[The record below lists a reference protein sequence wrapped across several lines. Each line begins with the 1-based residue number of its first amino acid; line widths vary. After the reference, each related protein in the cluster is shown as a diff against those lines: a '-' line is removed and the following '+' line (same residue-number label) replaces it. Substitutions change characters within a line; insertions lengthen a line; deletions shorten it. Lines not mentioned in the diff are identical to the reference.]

1 MKKLYSLIK
10 ACMTSD
16 MNIFKIKQ
24 KQTNKKSG
32 TALLLFIS
40 FCFMFSIWTYAN
52 MFFEKMAPMHLQ
64 SIVLSLFVFF
74 ISILTIWEGIY
85 KAGPLLFNCKDD
97 QLLLSLPI
105 KKSTVLFIRIF
116 KFYVFELIFNSLFI
130 IPLII
135 AYTRW
140 ADSIT
145 WAFYLTSVI
154 MLFILP
160 IIPIVLSCIIGTI
173 TSALSSRF
181 KFKNLTQIVTST
193 IILLIIFY
201 LSFNLEGFFTYLA
214 KHAKSLNDL
223 ITKIY
228 YPAGVY
234 AKLATEFNVVDLLVF
249 VGINI
254 LIFTIAVLI
263 LSKFYFKINSRLKKV
278 TTTKKTSINKLS
290 IKRNS
295 VTKALI
301 KKEFNTFFKTPVF
314 IVNAGFGLVLF
325 IMMAIVVSIKFDSAV
340 EVLSDPE
347 KFNLSK
353 DLIIN
358 NTSII
363 VFLLIAMAGFMTSI
377 TNSVISLEG
386 KNINI
391 LKSLPVK
398 AKTIL
403 MSKIYSSLIITTPPI
418 LIGDII
424 LFIRFKLGIL
434 EMILLLLLSVLI
446 PLVSHFIGIIVNL
459 KYPKLDWE
467 NQAEV
472 VKQSTSSFVA
482 VMIGMILLVI
492 SAFTVLNLVEIL
504 PSTIILLLVAIVFI
518 IINYVLYL
526 YLKKKGSKEFNKLSI

>member
-16 MNIFKIKQ
+16 MNIFKINK
-24 KQTNKKSG
+24 KKTNKKSG
-32 TALLLFIS
+32 IVLILFIS
-40 FCFMFSIWTYAN
+40 LCFMFSIWTYAN

-64 SIVLSLFVFF
+64 SIVLSLFVFL
-74 ISILTIWEGIY
+74 ISILTIGEGIY
-85 KAGPLLFNCKDD
+85 KTGPLLFNCKDD
-97 QLLLSLPI
+97 GLLLSLPI

-234 AKLATEFNVVDLLVF
+234 AKLATEFNVADLLVF

-434 EMILLLLLSVLI
+434 EMILLLLLSILI

-492 SAFTVLNLVEIL
+492 SAFTVLNLIETV
-504 PSTIILLLVAIVFI
+504 SHTIILLIATIIFI
-518 IINYVLYL
+518 IINCILYL
-526 YLKKKGSKEFNKLSI
+526 YLNKTGKKQFNKLSI

>member
-1 MKKLYSLIK
+1 MKKLYSLIR

-16 MNIFKIKQ
+16 MNIFKIKR
-24 KQTNKKSG
+24 KKDNKKSG
-32 TALLLFIS
+32 IVLLLFIS
-40 FCFMFSIWTYAN
+40 LCFMFSIWTYAN

-64 SIVLSLFVFF
+64 SIVLSLFVFL
-74 ISILTIWEGIY
+74 ISILTIGEGIY
-85 KAGPLLFNCKDD
+85 KTGPLLFNCKDD
-97 QLLLSLPI
+97 GLLLSLPI

-130 IPLII
+130 IPLIV

-140 ADSIT
+140 TESLT
-145 WAFYLTSVI
+145 WTFYLTSVI

-160 IIPIVLSCIIGTI
+160 IIPIVISCIIGTI

-278 TTTKKTSINKLS
+278 TTTKKTSINKLT
-290 IKRNS
+290 IKRSS

-386 KNINI
+386 KNISI

-403 MSKIYSSLIITTPPI
+403 ISKIYSSLIITTPPI

-492 SAFTVLNLVEIL
+492 SAFTVLNLIETV
-504 PSTIILLLVAIVFI
+504 SHTIILLIVTIIFI
-518 IINYVLYL
+518 IINCILYL
-526 YLKKKGSKEFNKLSI
+526 YLNKTGEKQFNKLSI

>member
-1 MKKLYSLIK
+1 MKKLYSLIR

-16 MNIFKIKQ
+16 MNIFKIKR
-24 KQTNKKSG
+24 KKDNKKSG
-32 TALLLFIS
+32 IVLLLFIS
-40 FCFMFSIWTYAN
+40 LCFMFSIWTYAN

-64 SIVLSLFVFF
+64 SIVLSLFVFL
-74 ISILTIWEGIY
+74 ISILTIGEGIY
-85 KAGPLLFNCKDD
+85 KTGPLLFNCKDD
-97 QLLLSLPI
+97 GLLLSLPI

-145 WAFYLTSVI
+145 WTFYLTSVI

-193 IILLIIFY
+193 IIILIIFY

-234 AKLATEFNVVDLLVF
+234 AKVATEFNVVDLLVF

-295 VTKALI
+295 ITKALI

-492 SAFTVLNLVEIL
+492 SAFTVLNLIETV
-504 PSTIILLLVAIVFI
+504 SHTIILLIATIIFI
-518 IINYVLYL
+518 IINFILYL
-526 YLKKKGSKEFNKLSI
+526 YLNKTGAKQFNKLSI

>member
-1 MKKLYSLIK
+1 MKKLYSLIR

-16 MNIFKIKQ
+16 MNIFKIRQRKD
-24 KQTNKKSG
+24 NKKSG
-32 TALLLFIS
+32 LVLLLFIS

-52 MFFEKMAPMHLQ
+52 MFFEKMAPVHLQ
-64 SIVLSLFVFF
+64 SIVLSLFVFM
-74 ISILTIWEGIY
+74 ISILTIGEGIY
-85 KAGPLLFNCKDD
+85 KTGQLLFNCKDD

-116 KFYVFELIFNSLFI
+116 KFYVFELAFNSLFI
-130 IPLII
+130 IPLAI

-145 WAFYLTSVI
+145 WTFYLTSVI

-234 AKLATEFNVVDLLVF
+234 AKLATKFNVVDLLVF

-492 SAFTVLNLVEIL
+492 SAFTVLNLIETV
-504 PSTIILLLVAIVFI
+504 SHTIILLIATIIFI
-518 IINYVLYL
+518 IINCILYL
-526 YLKKKGSKEFNKLSI
+526 YLNKTGKKQFNKLSI

>member
-1 MKKLYSLIK
+1 MKKLYSLIR

-16 MNIFKIKQ
+16 MNIFKIKR
-24 KQTNKKSG
+24 KKDNKKSG
-32 TALLLFIS
+32 IVLLLFIS
-40 FCFMFSIWTYAN
+40 LCFMFSIWTYAN

-64 SIVLSLFVFF
+64 SIVLSLFVFL
-74 ISILTIWEGIY
+74 ISILTIGEGIY
-85 KAGPLLFNCKDD
+85 KTGPLLFNCKDD
-97 QLLLSLPI
+97 GLLLSLPI

-145 WAFYLTSVI
+145 WTFYLTSVI

-278 TTTKKTSINKLS
+278 TTTKKTSINKLT
-290 IKRNS
+290 IKRSS

-386 KNINI
+386 KNISI

-403 MSKIYSSLIITTPPI
+403 ISKIYSSLIITTPPI

-492 SAFTVLNLVEIL
+492 SAFTVLNLIETV
-504 PSTIILLLVAIVFI
+504 SHTIILLIVTIIFI
-518 IINYVLYL
+518 IINCILYL
-526 YLKKKGSKEFNKLSI
+526 YLNKTGEKQFNKLSI